1 MSDPERAGTERSPLL
16 PPSSATSQTLVEP
29 EGGNTDDDR
38 PKQPVSVL
46 RGFLVIISMAVLIF
60 LQGMLQLLLLAH
72 ELEHGPI

>member
-1 MSDPERAGTERSPLL
+1 MSDPERAATERSPLL
-16 PPSSATSQTLVEP
+16 PPSSATSQTLV
-29 EGGNTDDDR
+29 GNKDDDR